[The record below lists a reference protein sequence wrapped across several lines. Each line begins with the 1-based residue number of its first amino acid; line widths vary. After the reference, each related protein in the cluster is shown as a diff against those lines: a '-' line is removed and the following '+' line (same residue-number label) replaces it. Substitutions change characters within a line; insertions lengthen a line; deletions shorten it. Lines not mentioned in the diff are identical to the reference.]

1 MDKAALGKRLRQARK
16 DKGLTSEKLS
26 ELCSIN
32 ATYLRQIEAGTKVP
46 SLPVFVSLC
55 RELGTHPDFLLM
67 DSLPGIGI
75 EEYSE
80 LSSLLQTATPS
91 QKMCIR
97 DSGITP
103 ADIGHHLFQLRTFR
117 ILAAHFIDVDLLH
130 AQGLHQNLLTDRVLL
145 LGANPDIANLQIVL
159 PPCPN
164 RVGWTN
170 GTSQMPGTDPIG
182 TLFAGLTEVYPNETL
197 GSGRAIGVQTA
208 CAGNAPSRHPR

>member
-1 MDKAALGKRLRQARK
+1 MDKAALGQRLRQARK

-91 QKMCIR
+91 QMKVISAMLC
-97 DSGITP
+97 
-103 ADIGHHLFQLRTFR
+103 
-117 ILAAHFIDVDLLH
+117 
-130 AQGLHQNLLTDRVLL
+130 
-145 LGANPDIANLQIVL
+145 
-159 PPCPN
+159 
-164 RVGWTN
+164 
-170 GTSQMPGTDPIG
+170 
-182 TLFAGLTEVYPNETL
+182 
-197 GSGRAIGVQTA
+197 RALKA
-208 CAGNAPSRHPR
+208 L

>member
-55 RELGTHPDFLLM
+55 RELGTHPDFLLI

-75 EEYSE
+75 EEYNE

-91 QKMCIR
+91 QMKVITALLCGPLNALKRRIIPQHDTEPGFPVIR
-97 DSGITP
+97 EP
-103 ADIGHHLFQLRTFR
+103 RFC
-117 ILAAHFIDVDLLH
+117 
-130 AQGLHQNLLTDRVLL
+130 
-145 LGANPDIANLQIVL
+145 L
-159 PPCPN
+159 P
-164 RVGWTN
+164 
-170 GTSQMPGTDPIG
+170 
-182 TLFAGLTEVYPNETL
+182 
-197 GSGRAIGVQTA
+197 
-208 CAGNAPSRHPR
+208 